1 MYYEDDN
8 TDNTIYYCPDT
19 RSYNFGNSLLC
30 QKANKLAK
38 EETKMKKF
46 KTGDK
51 IVRTSVPTAGSP
63 LGSTTIVTAT
73 YEYIDNGGTALRI
86 VDAYWELAST
96 TSKPIKSNGGSSA
109 YYTLVINDQTV
120 ETEDV
125 IRDVFANDFDFGNAF
140 KSLVRAYGA
149 LNGAG
154 KDGNT
159 VDYEMNKLRYS
170 SKKIE
175 RQNG

>member
-1 MYYEDDN
+1 MIYETNPTDD
-8 TDNTIYYCPDT
+8 TLHYCPAT
-19 RSYNFGNSLLC
+19 RGYSFATPLSGEE
-30 QKANKLAK
+30 ANTVVK
-38 EETKMKKF
+38 EETKVKKF

-63 LGSTTIVTAT
+63 LGSTTIITAT

-96 TSKPIKSNGGSSA
+96 TSTPIKSNGGSSA
-109 YYTLVINDQTV
+109 YYTLIINDQTV
-120 ETEDV
+120 QTEDV

-175 RQNG
+175 KQNG

>member
-1 MYYEDDN
+1 MSKFKIGDRVKRVSGFDFNNNERVCTVDYTDTDDKVW
-8 TDNTIYYCPDT
+8 I
-19 RSYNFGNSLLC
+19 
-30 QKANKLAK
+30 K
-38 EETKMKKF
+38 ETKRWM
-46 KTGDK
+46 
-51 IVRTSVPTAGSP
+51 
-63 LGSTTIVTAT
+63 
-73 YEYIDNGGTALRI
+73 EEEAL
-86 VDAYWELAST
+86 ELAPT
-96 TSKPIKSNGGSSA
+96 ISKPIKSNGGSSS
-109 YYTLVINDQTV
+109 YYTLVINDKTV

-159 VDYEMNKLRYS
+159 VEYEMNKLRYS

-175 RQNG
+175 KQNG

>member
-1 MYYEDDN
+1 MFGFAAAGHIAEVLMYWKVSEN
-8 TDNTIYYCPDT
+8 E
-19 RSYNFGNSLLC
+19 R
-30 QKANKLAK
+30 KRNK
-38 EETKMKKF
+38 MSKF
-46 KTGDK
+46 KTGDR
-51 IVRTSVPTAGSP
+51 IVRVVKGRSFCPVEFE
-63 LGSTTIVTAT
+63 TTVTEN
-73 YEYIDNGGTALRI
+73 YRYLNVEGDLIMI
-86 VDAYWELAST
+86 VDAYWELAPT
-96 TSKPIKSNGGSSA
+96 ISKPIKSNGGSSS
-109 YYTLVINDQTV
+109 YYTLVINDKTV

-159 VDYEMNKLRYS
+159 VEYEMNKLRYS

-175 RQNG
+175 KQLCN

>member
-1 MYYEDDN
+1 MSYETYSFDD
-8 TDNTIYYCPDT
+8 T
-19 RSYNFGNSLLC
+19 SYNPTITRTGLARVPRPSGETLGM
-30 QKANKLAK
+30 AK
-38 EETKMKKF
+38 EGTKM
-46 KTGDK
+46 
-51 IVRTSVPTAGSP
+51 
-63 LGSTTIVTAT
+63 
-73 YEYIDNGGTALRI
+73 
-86 VDAYWELAST
+86 
-96 TSKPIKSNGGSSA
+96 KPIKSNGGSSA
-109 YYTLVINDQTV
+109 YYTLVINDHTV

-175 RQNG
+175 KQNG

>member
-1 MYYEDDN
+1 M
-8 TDNTIYYCPDT
+8 
-19 RSYNFGNSLLC
+19 
-30 QKANKLAK
+30 
-38 EETKMKKF
+38 
-46 KTGDK
+46 
-51 IVRTSVPTAGSP
+51 SV
-63 LGSTTIVTAT
+63 
-73 YEYIDNGGTALRI
+73 N
-86 VDAYWELAST
+86 
-96 TSKPIKSNGGSSA
+96 SKPIKSNGGSSS
-109 YYTLVINDQTV
+109 YYTLVINDKTV

-159 VDYEMNKLRYS
+159 VEYEMNKLRYS

-175 RQNG
+175 KQNG

>member
-1 MYYEDDN
+1 M
-8 TDNTIYYCPDT
+8 
-19 RSYNFGNSLLC
+19 S
-30 QKANKLAK
+30 
-38 EETKMKKF
+38 KF
-46 KTGDK
+46 RIGDRV
-51 IVRTSVPTAGSP
+51 VRTKNPQGHAP
-63 LGSTTIVTAT
+63 LGFTTVVTQDYT
-73 YEYIDNGGTALRI
+73 YTDADGDLGGIL
-86 VDAYWELAST
+86 DGLWELAQT
-96 TSKPIKSNGGSSA
+96 TSKPVKSNGGSSS
-109 YYTLVINDQTV
+109 YYTLVINDKTV

-159 VDYEMNKLRYS
+159 VEYEMNKLRYS

-175 RQNG
+175 KQNG

>member
-1 MYYEDDN
+1 MN
-8 TDNTIYYCPDT
+8 
-19 RSYNFGNSLLC
+19 
-30 QKANKLAK
+30 
-38 EETKMKKF
+38 KF
-46 KTGDK
+46 KIGARVKRVSGFDFNNNERVCTVAYTDTDDKVWINETGCWSFAD
-51 IVRTSVPTAGSP
+51 S
-63 LGSTTIVTAT
+63 L
-73 YEYIDNGGTALRI
+73 
-86 VDAYWELAST
+86 ELVHSS
-96 TSKPIKSNGGSSA
+96 TSKPVKSNGGSSS
-109 YYTLVINDQTV
+109 YYTLVINDKTV

-159 VDYEMNKLRYS
+159 VEYEMNKLRYS

-175 RQNG
+175 KQNG

>member
-1 MYYEDDN
+1 MN
-8 TDNTIYYCPDT
+8 
-19 RSYNFGNSLLC
+19 
-30 QKANKLAK
+30 
-38 EETKMKKF
+38 KF
-46 KTGDK
+46 KIGARV
-51 IVRTSVPTAGSP
+51 VRTKNPQRHAP
-63 LGSTTIVTAT
+63 LGFTTVVTQGYNYTDA
-73 YEYIDNGGTALRI
+73 DGDLGGIL
-86 VDAYWELAST
+86 DDLWELAQT
-96 TSKPIKSNGGSSA
+96 ISKPVKSNGGSSS
-109 YYTLVINDQTV
+109 YYTLVINDKTV

-159 VDYEMNKLRYS
+159 VEYEMNKLRYS

-175 RQNG
+175 KQNG

>member
-1 MYYEDDN
+1 MSCESNLSDD
-8 TDNTIYYCPDT
+8 IVYYCPNT
-19 RSYNFGNSLLC
+19 RSYSFGEALLN
-30 QKANKLAK
+30 KEANPMVK
-38 EETKMKKF
+38 EETKM
-46 KTGDK
+46 
-51 IVRTSVPTAGSP
+51 
-63 LGSTTIVTAT
+63 
-73 YEYIDNGGTALRI
+73 
-86 VDAYWELAST
+86 
-96 TSKPIKSNGGSSA
+96 KPIKSNGGSSA

-175 RQNG
+175 KHNG

>member
-1 MYYEDDN
+1 MSRETNNNLDTLYYS
-8 TDNTIYYCPDT
+8 PST
-19 RSYNFGNSLLC
+19 RSYSFGPSFSGEE
-30 QKANKLAK
+30 ANKVDK
-38 EETKMKKF
+38 GETKM
-46 KTGDK
+46 
-51 IVRTSVPTAGSP
+51 
-63 LGSTTIVTAT
+63 
-73 YEYIDNGGTALRI
+73 
-86 VDAYWELAST
+86 
-96 TSKPIKSNGGSSA
+96 KPIKSNGGSSA
-109 YYTLVINDQTV
+109 YYTLIINDQTV
-120 ETEDV
+120 QTEDV

-175 RQNG
+175 KQNG

>member
-1 MYYEDDN
+1 MENVEKYYETTTN
-8 TDNTIYYCPDT
+8 VSTSIPFLI
-19 RSYNFGNSLLC
+19 SYICKRTL
-30 QKANKLAK
+30 QVVKK
-38 EETKMKKF
+38 EVKMSKF
-46 KTGDK
+46 KAGDSVANINGEAFSNGKMVCTVDYTKPNGRVGLKETDSWTGEG
-51 IVRTSVPTAGSP
+51 R
-63 LGSTTIVTAT
+63 LELST
-73 YEYIDNGGTALRI
+73 
-86 VDAYWELAST
+86 T

-109 YYTLVINDQTV
+109 YYTLVINDKTV

-159 VDYEMNKLRYS
+159 VEYEMNKLRYS

-175 RQNG
+175 KQLCN

>member
-1 MYYEDDN
+1 M
-8 TDNTIYYCPDT
+8 
-19 RSYNFGNSLLC
+19 
-30 QKANKLAK
+30 
-38 EETKMKKF
+38 
-46 KTGDK
+46 
-51 IVRTSVPTAGSP
+51 
-63 LGSTTIVTAT
+63 
-73 YEYIDNGGTALRI
+73 
-86 VDAYWELAST
+86 
-96 TSKPIKSNGGSSA
+96 KPIKSNGGSSA

-175 RQNG
+175 KHNG